1 MAENEP
7 AYSVQAIH
15 LVRTAVQANLTLSQ
29 MADQKASML
38 LAATL
43 VVFTIAV
50 GQAGRGLVAPALL
63 VLAFFAFL
71 AALCAIVAVLP
82 LVQSSGSTKGNTNL
96 LFFGD
101 FSRMDEEE
109 FCAALLPGLTSDE
122 GVFRIMLRDLHQ
134 NGQVLQ
140 RKKYRWL
147 GRAYWLFLIGLVLSG
162 GTIVALNLP
171 AIGLAAS

>member
-7 AYSVQAIH
+7 AYSVHAIH

-43 VVFTIAV
+43 VVFTISI
-50 GQAGRGLVAPALL
+50 GQAGSGPHAPALL
-63 VLAFFAFL
+63 VLALFAFL
-71 AALCAIVAVLP
+71 AALCAILAVVP
-82 LVQSSGSTKGNTNL
+82 LVANPAKRPDEANL
-96 LFFGD
+96 LFFSA
-101 FSRMDEEE
+101 FSDLDEAE
-109 FCAALLPGLTSDE
+109 FCNRLLPRLTSDE
-122 GVFRIMLRDLHQ
+122 DVFRVMLRDLHQ

-147 GRAYWLFLIGLVLSG
+147 GRAYWLFLTGLVLAG
-162 GTIVALNLP
+162 LTLVAINLP
-171 AIGLAAS
+171 AISGL

>member
-1 MAENEP
+1 MADNEP
-7 AYSVQAIH
+7 AYSVHAIH
-15 LVRTAVQANLTLSQ
+15 LVRTAVQTNIALSQ

-50 GQAGRGLVAPALL
+50 GQAGSGPHAPALL
-63 VLAFFAFL
+63 VLATFAFL

-82 LVQSSGSTKGNTNL
+82 AVKRPAAAKGDANL
-96 LFFGD
+96 LFFGT
-101 FSRMDEEE
+101 FSDLDEDE
-109 FCAALLPGLTSDE
+109 FCERLLPRLTSDE
-122 GVFRIMLRDLHQ
+122 GVLRVMLRDLHQ

-147 GRAYWLFLIGLVLSG
+147 GRAYWLFLAGLVLSG
-162 GTIVALNLP
+162 ITLLAINLP
-171 AIGLAAS
+171 AGWGL